1 MLFNIVNLL
10 FFIFKGEKMKK
21 LLLILFFVSCSPSL
35 GNQVLET
42 TTSTALV
49 ELTLCE
55 KVEKEYTSLSNEL
68 FVTSFELNDYIN
80 NLSDALVEDDRVVFF
95 EDMGD
100 NFDHQNIYKNYL
112 ETRAYVYEE
121 INRLYK
127 TNKECP
133 IAGDQEIADEKVLEA
148 KKELSEFLNN
158 Y

>member
-1 MLFNIVNLL
+1 
-10 FFIFKGEKMKK
+10 MKK
-21 LLLILFFVSCSPSL
+21 LLLVLFFVSCSPSL

-133 IAGDQEIADEKVLEA
+133 IAGDQEIADDKVLEA

>member
-1 MLFNIVNLL
+1 
-10 FFIFKGEKMKK
+10 MKK
-21 LLLILFFVSCSPSL
+21 LLLILFFVSCSLSS
-35 GNQVLET
+35 GTQVPET
-42 TTSTALV
+42 TTSTTLV
-49 ELTLCE
+49 ELSLCE

-68 FVTSFELNDYIN
+68 LVTSFELNDYIN

-112 ETRAYVYEE
+112 EIRAYVYEE

>member
-1 MLFNIVNLL
+1 
-10 FFIFKGEKMKK
+10 MKK
-21 LLLILFFVSCSPSL
+21 LLLVLFFVSCSPSL

-55 KVEKEYTSLSNEL
+55 KVEKEYISLSNEL

-95 EDMGD
+95 EDMRD

>member
-1 MLFNIVNLL
+1 
-10 FFIFKGEKMKK
+10 MKK
-21 LLLILFFVSCSPSL
+21 LLLVLFFVSCSPSL

-95 EDMGD
+95 EDMRD

-133 IAGDQEIADEKVLEA
+133 IAGDQEIADDKVLEA

>member
-1 MLFNIVNLL
+1 
-10 FFIFKGEKMKK
+10 MKK
-21 LLLILFFVSCSPSL
+21 LLLVLFFVSCSPSL

-112 ETRAYVYEE
+112 EIRAYVYEE
-121 INRLYK
+121 VNRLYK

>member
-1 MLFNIVNLL
+1 
-10 FFIFKGEKMKK
+10 MKK
-21 LLLILFFVSCSPSL
+21 LLLVLFFVSCSPSS

-95 EDMGD
+95 EDIGD

>member
-1 MLFNIVNLL
+1 
-10 FFIFKGEKMKK
+10 MKK
-21 LLLILFFVSCSPSL
+21 LLLVLFFVSCSPSL

-121 INRLYK
+121 INRLYE

-148 KKELSEFLNN
+148 RKELSEFLNN

>member
-1 MLFNIVNLL
+1 
-10 FFIFKGEKMKK
+10 MKK
-21 LLLILFFVSCSPSL
+21 LLLALLFVSRSPSS
-35 GNQVLET
+35 GNQVPET
-42 TTSTALV
+42 TTSTTLV

-55 KVEKEYTSLSNEL
+55 KVEKEYISLSNEL

-80 NLSDALVEDDRVVFF
+80 NLSDALVEDDRVLFF
-95 EDMGD
+95 QDMGE

-112 ETRAYVYEE
+112 ETRTYVYEE

-133 IAGDQEIADEKVLEA
+133 IAGDQEIGDEKVLEA

>member
-1 MLFNIVNLL
+1 
-10 FFIFKGEKMKK
+10 MKK
-21 LLLILFFVSCSPSL
+21 LLLVLFFVSCSPSL

-55 KVEKEYTSLSNEL
+55 KVEKEYISLSNEL

-148 KKELSEFLNN
+148 RKELSEFLNN

>member
-1 MLFNIVNLL
+1 
-10 FFIFKGEKMKK
+10 MKK

>member
-1 MLFNIVNLL
+1 M
-10 FFIFKGEKMKK
+10 MKK
-21 LLLILFFVSCSPSL
+21 LLLILFFVSCSLSS
-35 GNQVLET
+35 GTQVPET
-42 TTSTALV
+42 TTSTTLV
-49 ELTLCE
+49 ELSLCE

-95 EDMGD
+95 EDMGE

-112 ETRAYVYEE
+112 EIRAYVYEE

>member
-1 MLFNIVNLL
+1 
-10 FFIFKGEKMKK
+10 MKK

-35 GNQVLET
+35 ENQVLET

>member
-1 MLFNIVNLL
+1 
-10 FFIFKGEKMKK
+10 
-21 LLLILFFVSCSPSL
+21 
-35 GNQVLET
+35 
-42 TTSTALV
+42 LV

-95 EDMGD
+95 EDMGE
-100 NFDHQNIYKNYL
+100 NFEHQNIYKNYL
-112 ETRAYVYEE
+112 EIRAYVYEE
-121 INRLYK
+121 INKLYK

>member
-1 MLFNIVNLL
+1 
-10 FFIFKGEKMKK
+10 MKK
-21 LLLILFFVSCSPSL
+21 LLLVLFFVSCSPSL

-55 KVEKEYTSLSNEL
+55 KVEKEYISLSNEL

>member
-1 MLFNIVNLL
+1 
-10 FFIFKGEKMKK
+10 MKK
-21 LLLILFFVSCSPSL
+21 LLLVLFFVSCSPSL

-95 EDMGD
+95 EDMRD

-112 ETRAYVYEE
+112 EIRAYVYEE

>member
-1 MLFNIVNLL
+1 
-10 FFIFKGEKMKK
+10 MKK
-21 LLLILFFVSCSPSL
+21 LLLILFFVSCSPSS
-35 GNQVLET
+35 GTQVPET

-95 EDMGD
+95 EDMGE

-112 ETRAYVYEE
+112 EIRAYVYEE

-127 TNKECP
+127 TNKDCP

>member
-1 MLFNIVNLL
+1 
-10 FFIFKGEKMKK
+10 MKK
-21 LLLILFFVSCSPSL
+21 LLFVLFFVSCSPSL

>member
-1 MLFNIVNLL
+1 
-10 FFIFKGEKMKK
+10 MKK
-21 LLLILFFVSCSPSL
+21 LLLVLFFVSCSPSL

-95 EDMGD
+95 EDMGG
-100 NFDHQNIYKNYL
+100 NFEHQNIYKNYL
-112 ETRAYVYEE
+112 EIRAYVYEE
-121 INRLYK
+121 INKLYK

>member
-1 MLFNIVNLL
+1 
-10 FFIFKGEKMKK
+10 MKK
-21 LLLILFFVSCSPSL
+21 LLLVLFFVSCSPSL

-80 NLSDALVEDDRVVFF
+80 NLSDALVEDDRVIFF

-148 KKELSEFLNN
+148 RKELSEFLNN

>member
-1 MLFNIVNLL
+1 
-10 FFIFKGEKMKK
+10 MKK
-21 LLLILFFVSCSPSL
+21 LLLVLFFVSCSPSL

-148 KKELSEFLNN
+148 KNELSEFLNN

>member
-1 MLFNIVNLL
+1 
-10 FFIFKGEKMKK
+10 MKK
-21 LLLILFFVSCSPSL
+21 LLLVLFFVSCSPSL

-42 TTSTALV
+42 TTSTSLV

>member
-1 MLFNIVNLL
+1 
-10 FFIFKGEKMKK
+10 MKK
-21 LLLILFFVSCSPSL
+21 LLLILFFVSCSPSS
-35 GNQVLET
+35 GAQVPET

-95 EDMGD
+95 EDMGE

-112 ETRAYVYEE
+112 EIRAYVYEE

>member
-1 MLFNIVNLL
+1 
-10 FFIFKGEKMKK
+10 MKK
-21 LLLILFFVSCSPSL
+21 LLLVLFFVSCSPSL

-158 Y
+158 S

>member
-1 MLFNIVNLL
+1 
-10 FFIFKGEKMKK
+10 MKK
-21 LLLILFFVSCSPSL
+21 LLLVLFFVSCSPSL

-121 INRLYK
+121 LNRLYK

-148 KKELSEFLNN
+148 RKELSEFLNN

>member
-1 MLFNIVNLL
+1 
-10 FFIFKGEKMKK
+10 MKK
-21 LLLILFFVSCSPSL
+21 LLLVLFFVSCSPSL
-35 GNQVLET
+35 ENQVLET

>member
-1 MLFNIVNLL
+1 
-10 FFIFKGEKMKK
+10 MKK
-21 LLLILFFVSCSPSL
+21 LLLVLFFVSCSPSL

-80 NLSDALVEDDRVVFF
+80 TLSDALVEDDRVVFF

>member
-1 MLFNIVNLL
+1 
-10 FFIFKGEKMKK
+10 MKK
-21 LLLILFFVSCSPSL
+21 LLLVLFFVSCSPSL

-80 NLSDALVEDDRVVFF
+80 NLSDALVEDDRVIFF

-100 NFDHQNIYKNYL
+100 NFDHHNIYKNYL

>member
-1 MLFNIVNLL
+1 
-10 FFIFKGEKMKK
+10 MKK
-21 LLLILFFVSCSPSL
+21 LLLVLFFVSCSPSL

-80 NLSDALVEDDRVVFF
+80 NLSDALVEDDRVIFF
-95 EDMGD
+95 EDMGE

-112 ETRAYVYEE
+112 EIRAYVYEE

-127 TNKECP
+127 TNKDCP